1 MMPSNYKQTTIL
13 SSLYLAPVE
22 YYASLYRS
30 ELVVIEIND
39 NYQKQ
44 SYRNRCTIASANG
57 PISLSIPIV
66 KPDKDK
72 SRMKDIRIA
81 DHANWR
87 HLHWNAI
94 LSAYSSTPYFQ
105 YFEDDFRPFYE
116 RKIEFL
122 HDFNEELRQ
131 LICRFIGIE
140 SKVSYTETYI
150 NEEIEGYIDL
160 REKIHPK
167 KESDFKTEPYYQI
180 FASKYGF
187 INNLSILDLL
197 FNMGNEARLY
207 L

>member
-1 MMPSNYKQTTIL
+1 MPSNYKQTTIL

-197 FNMGNEARLY
+197 FNMGNEARLH

>member
-1 MMPSNYKQTTIL
+1 MPSNYKQTTIL

-81 DHANWR
+81 AHANWR

-197 FNMGNEARLY
+197 FNMGNEARLH

>member
-140 SKVSYTETYI
+140 SKVFYTETYI

-197 FNMGNEARLY
+197 FNMGNEARLH